1 MEKRDA
7 IKLLI
12 IAAKKL
18 EEGGNMSSDYEAD
31 FHLSEELSELSKEIM
46 RLVLADED
54 GCDVYIEMVKESLDD

>member
-18 EEGGNMSSDYEAD
+18 EEGGNMSSDYEVD
-31 FHLSEELSELSKEIM
+31 FHLSKELSELSKEIM